1 MASTAAQTGWQLGRT
16 TSFDFLPCFTLPTFT
31 RNPMNTFTIT
41 EKTLTTLP
49 GMNLTRIEVEAIAQ
63 VFGLRVLDWRRF
75 TDQQASAA
83 QKRR

>member
-1 MASTAAQTGWQLGRT
+1 
-16 TSFDFLPCFTLPTFT
+16 
-31 RNPMNTFTIT
+31 MNTFTIT
-41 EKTLTTLP
+41 AKTLATLP
-49 GMNLTRIEVEAIAQ
+49 SMSLTKSEVEAIAQ